1 MDDSKKILNK
11 NFLISAGIFIVYA
24 VLTLIGALNHELW
37 FDEAQAWNIA
47 RDNDI
52 RGIF

>member
-1 MDDSKKILNK
+1 MPANK
-11 NFLISAGIFIVYA
+11 NGKTFFRLAAFLTYSVIVLI
-24 VLTLIGALNHELW
+24 LTLNHEYW

-52 RGIF
+52 AGIFAMM